1 MQIRTF
7 TKDNIGL
14 LYLSAYI
21 EVFRG
26 DGSISFRNAMFEE
39 PMTIQVEN
47 DWQVDLLRKLDEGV
61 SLQEAAG
68 LIAECLRRNSKDTV
82 QEEAVLN
89 KAGMIVKNMMVRGIL
104 E

>member
-14 LYLSAYI
+14 LFLSAYI

-26 DGSISFRNAMFEE
+26 DGSISFRNALFEE

-47 DWQVDLLRKLDEGV
+47 DRQVDLLRKLDEGV
-61 SLQEAAG
+61 TPQEAAG
-68 LIAECLRRNSKDTV
+68 LFAECLRRNSKNAV
-82 QEEAVLN
+82 REEAVLST
-89 KAGMIVKNMMVRGIL
+89 AGLIVKNMMARGIL